1 METNELKD
9 ALRLLNDT
17 AYLAARIARK
27 SQHPMSAELKA
38 RARSHRSCY
47 LMTICA
53 RSPML

>member
-38 RARSHRSCY
+38 LALQTDQLFEATS
-47 LMTICA
+47 
-53 RSPML
+53 